1 MKNSHK
7 ILAITGILLVTAL
20 QANAGIISKF
30 RGWTNNGWNN
40 YGWGN
45 NAYHHNCP
53 CYNNGFH
60 NGITRG
66 PGHRHHGNGFF
77 NNGAI
82 TGFTPPINGSMYPS
96 FGNYHS
102 PMYGRFDHFPNGMH
116 TLNAPPQQVI
126 TDFNSN
132 VGTKTGITILD

>member
-1 MKNSHK
+1 MKK
-7 ILAITGILLVTAL
+7 INKIFAITGILLIAGI

-30 RGWTNNGWNN
+30 RNWANTGWDD

-45 NAYHHNCP
+45 SSYTNNCP
-53 CYNNGFH
+53 CYRN
-60 NGITRG
+60 
-66 PGHRHHGNGFF
+66 GHRHGNKFF

-82 TGFTPPINGSMYPS
+82 TGFTPPINGTVYPT

-102 PMYGRFDHFPNGMH
+102 PMYGRFDHFPNGRIN
-116 TLNAPPQQVI
+116 TLNSAPPQMF

-132 VGTKTGITILD
+132 FGTNTGVTIID